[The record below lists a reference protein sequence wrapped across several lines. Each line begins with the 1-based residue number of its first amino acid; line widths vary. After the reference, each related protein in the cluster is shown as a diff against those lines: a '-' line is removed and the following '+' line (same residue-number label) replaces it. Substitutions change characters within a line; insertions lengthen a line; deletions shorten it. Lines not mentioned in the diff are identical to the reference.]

1 MLILKF
7 LHSYWAYL
15 VLLFVIMATINSII
29 GVVTKREFG
38 AKDFRIALIA
48 LIVTHTQLLIG
59 IVLYIFANNFG
70 DIAMSDIMSS
80 PMLRLRNIEHPL
92 LMIVAI
98 ALLTIGYSKHK
109 RKRTS
114 SGKFKTLSVGY
125 SLALIAILSMIP
137 WKLWFNI
144 A

>member
-7 LHSYWAYL
+7 LHSNWAYL

-114 SGKFKTLSVGY
+114 SGKFKTLSLGY

>member
-7 LHSYWAYL
+7 LHSNWAYL

-80 PMLRLRNIEHPL
+80 PMLRLRNIEHPI